1 MAALQNIR
9 NHATLLIGIVAVALA
24 AFVVGDLL
32 TSTSSIIGR
41 ERSIVGSVNGKEI
54 SIVDFN
60 EKEKQFSEI
69 IKQQYA
75 GQQAPHE
82 GDIRN
87 FVWNKF
93 INDALIESEME
104 EIGMAV
110 TNEEVSE
117 LVSSAN
123 HPMLMSIPLFR
134 DQSGRFNPSQVSAF
148 LQYISMPEESLDE
161 NQKAQQQQLKAQW
174 AYWEGQIKSQ
184 LANDK
189 LANLVSSAVS
199 YPTTIVNLMDSI
211 SANDKSAV
219 VIKKSYSPASNDIEV
234 SDTEKKNMYEKMKK
248 QFFALNNGGYRAVD
262 AIIFNVKPSQQDY
275 EDAKAGMEEMKE
287 QIKNADEADLKI
299 IFSDPSSVFTY
310 NNFFRSE
317 KDIEAAFQAFAF
329 NAKKDSVSDVI
340 FEGGDF
346 MVARKMDDVKMAP
359 DSANISLIVLAA
371 ATKDE
376 VKQKADSI
384 NKCLSNGE
392 KFEDLAAKHS
402 LDKNTAD
409 KGGEIGWVKEGF
421 PLGTDD
427 FDAKVF
433 GGAKKGDIF
442 TFDMPENQMTFIV
455 KVNNLTTP
463 VRKAKILVYGSKLEP
478 STDTYTDMY
487 NAANKF
493 IIDNNTKD
501 KFIAN
506 ADSQG
511 LDITHLTPLGENDPY
526 IQFLGQSNT
535 RDIIKWAWS
544 HEVGDVSGVF
554 EVGDSYIVGTL
565 VNAVDGEYAPL
576 SEEYVSNQVLR
587 RAKNEACAKKFT
599 EELAKEDNF
608 SNADTVNI
616 NFMRDGVPG
625 IGREPKLVAAISAL
639 PVDAVS
645 DAIVGEMGVYKVKVL
660 NENPSN
666 SKANIQMLNRDLKG
680 MVANRMYES
689 LRKDADVSDNRSNFY

>member
-1 MAALQNIR
+1 
-9 NHATLLIGIVAVALA
+9 
-24 AFVVGDLL
+24 
-32 TSTSSIIGR
+32 
-41 ERSIVGSVNGKEI
+41 
-54 SIVDFN
+54 
-60 EKEKQFSEI
+60 
-69 IKQQYA
+69 
-75 GQQAPHE
+75 
-82 GDIRN
+82 
-87 FVWNKF
+87 
-93 INDALIESEME
+93 
-104 EIGMAV
+104 
-110 TNEEVSE
+110 
-117 LVSSAN
+117 
-123 HPMLMSIPLFR
+123 
-134 DQSGRFNPSQVSAF
+134 
-148 LQYISMPEESLDE
+148 MPEESLDE

-317 KDIEAAFQAFAF
+317 KDIESAFQAFAF

-409 KGGEIGWVKEGF
+409 KGGEIG
-421 PLGTDD
+421 
-427 FDAKVF
+427 
-433 GGAKKGDIF
+433 
-442 TFDMPENQMTFIV
+442 
-455 KVNNLTTP
+455 
-463 VRKAKILVYGSKLEP
+463 
-478 STDTYTDMY
+478 
-487 NAANKF
+487 
-493 IIDNNTKD
+493 
-501 KFIAN
+501 
-506 ADSQG
+506 
-511 LDITHLTPLGENDPY
+511 
-526 IQFLGQSNT
+526 
-535 RDIIKWAWS
+535 
-544 HEVGDVSGVF
+544 
-554 EVGDSYIVGTL
+554 
-565 VNAVDGEYAPL
+565 
-576 SEEYVSNQVLR
+576 
-587 RAKNEACAKKFT
+587 
-599 EELAKEDNF
+599 
-608 SNADTVNI
+608 
-616 NFMRDGVPG
+616 
-625 IGREPKLVAAISAL
+625 
-639 PVDAVS
+639 
-645 DAIVGEMGVYKVKVL
+645 
-660 NENPSN
+660 
-666 SKANIQMLNRDLKG
+666 
-680 MVANRMYES
+680 
-689 LRKDADVSDNRSNFY
+689 